1 MTSTQNAHAGDLP
14 LEILQALS
22 QKDPI
27 LSTDAFPSLKSTD
40 VKSALDRLNSRS
52 MITYDTNDREVPVLE
67 PEGEQIA
74 ESGSHEARV
83 FHALQKAMEG
93 LTVSELEAA
102 VGDKNVV
109 KVGQGK
115 AFKSK
120 WITKGMEGRLVA
132 AVSSNSNILR
142 GCKLIVTDWFDTRH
156 DSRATQSHTEDT
168 SISRS

>member
-1 MTSTQNAHAGDLP
+1 MASTQNCLPGDLP
-14 LEILQALS
+14 SEILKTLS

-27 LSTDAFPSLKSTD
+27 LSSEAFPKQKSTD
-40 VKSALDRLNSRS
+40 VKSALDRLASRS

-67 PEGEQIA
+67 PEGDQIA

-83 FHALQKAMEG
+83 FKALQEAMEG
-93 LTVSELEAA
+93 LTIPELEKA

-120 WITKGMEGRLVA
+120 WIAKGKGGRLVA
-132 AVSSNSNILR
+132 SVSSKPDKLERMQAHCYRLTRYKTPLKSNS
-142 GCKLIVTDWFDTRH
+142 K
-156 DSRATQSHTEDT
+156 S
-168 SISRS
+168 

>member
-1 MTSTQNAHAGDLP
+1 MASIHNSRQGDLP
-14 LEILQALS
+14 SEILHALS

-27 LSTDAFPSLKSTD
+27 LSSEAFSKQKSTD
-40 VKSALDRLNSRS
+40 VKSALDRLASRS

-67 PEGEQIA
+67 LEGEQIA

-120 WITKGMEGRLVA
+120 WIAKGKEGRLVA
-132 AVSSNSNILR
+132 LVSSKSD
-142 GCKLIVTDWFDTRH
+142 K
-156 DSRATQSHTEDT
+156 
-168 SISRS
+168 